1 MTLFKASLLAAT
13 AAATLGAA
21 ATSAQATVYYW
32 SYMLTD
38 GQGAGSGTFTVAGAL
53 PSAITA
59 ESGAITSDPV
69 LTTPATVVGVNY
81 DDGSDK
87 TLYATGNTPFS
98 FGGVTVTL
106 NTGGEINFYCSGGDN
121 CAIQEGIA
129 GNFSNNNNANF
140 NVSAVPEPLA
150 WTLML
155 VGFAGLGVALRNRRR
170 AGAAIA

>member
-1 MTLFKASLLAAT
+1 MTLFKASLLTAT
-13 AAATLGAA
+13 AAVTLAAA
-21 ATSAQATVYYW
+21 ATSVQATVYYW
-32 SYMLTD
+32 SYTLTN
-38 GQGAGSGTFTVAGAL
+38 GQGAGSGAFTVNGAL

-69 LTTPATVVGVNY
+69 LTTPATVVGINY
-81 DDGSDK
+81 DDGSDE

-98 FGGVTVTL
+98 YGGVTVAL
-106 NTGGEINFYCSGGDN
+106 STGDEINFYCAGADN
-121 CAIQEGIA
+121 CAIQEGSA
-129 GNFSNNNNANF
+129 GNFSYNNSANF
-140 NVSAVPEPLA
+140 NVAVPEPFA